1 MGFNTCAEAVTC
13 DEVWGLTRVQRQR
26 LAMRDGVKHVCRSSD
41 VQSEMGFYMCAEAET
56 YNENFGACKGFE
68 THTLA
73 PVLLRI

>member
-1 MGFNTCAEAVTC
+1 
-13 DEVWGLTRVQRQR
+13 
-26 LAMRDGVKHVCRSSD
+26 MRDGVKHVCRSSD